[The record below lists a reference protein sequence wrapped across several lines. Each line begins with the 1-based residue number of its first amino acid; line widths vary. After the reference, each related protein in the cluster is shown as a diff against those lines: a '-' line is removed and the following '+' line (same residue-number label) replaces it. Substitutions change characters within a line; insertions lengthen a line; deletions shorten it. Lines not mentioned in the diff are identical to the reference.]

1 MNNKERAILEK
12 VCFAII
18 IIVITVFIMVYF
30 KPNETYTKSEYK
42 DATSEAYSK
51 GYDDCYKQIKAAG
64 IDSDSIYFSKES
76 IENVL
81 DDSSLSKKAQSNI
94 VGALESSDK
103 LILTDKINSEADP
116 QSAGYPSADD

>member
-1 MNNKERAILEK
+1 MNNKGRAILEK

-18 IIVITVFIMVYF
+18 IITITVFIMVYF
-30 KPNETYTKSEYK
+30 KPNETYTESEYK

-76 IENVL
+76 IEDVL
-81 DDSSLSKKAQSNI
+81 EDFSLSKKAQSNI
-94 VGALESSDK
+94 IDALELSDG
-103 LILTDKINSEADP
+103 IIMTDSINTEADP
-116 QSAGYPSADD
+116 EEAGYPSADD